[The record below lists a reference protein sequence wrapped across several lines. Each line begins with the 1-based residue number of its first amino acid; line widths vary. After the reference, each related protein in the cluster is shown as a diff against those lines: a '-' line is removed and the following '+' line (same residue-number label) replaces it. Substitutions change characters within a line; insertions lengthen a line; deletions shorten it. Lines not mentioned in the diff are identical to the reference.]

1 MTDEVGGK
9 LRGDHEINRLVVRLG
24 EIDEPPQGDL
34 REQLALGIRFERNRN
49 FFRAIPLAT
58 QFGDKS
64 AHVALGGAALDRPLT
79 PGATECLFEGAWL
92 KSGPDKLEA
101 WIVRP
106 GATNGVSY
114 VEVTTR
120 AER

>member
-1 MTDEVGGK
+1 MPDEVGRK
-9 LRGDHEINRLVVRLG
+9 LGGYHQIDRLVVRLG

-64 AHVALGGAALDRPLT
+64 AHVALGAAVHKRHLRLT
-79 PGATECLFEGAWL
+79 HENG
-92 KSGPDKLEA
+92 
-101 WIVRP
+101 
-106 GATNGVSY
+106 TNG
-114 VEVTTR
+114 R
-120 AER
+120 HR